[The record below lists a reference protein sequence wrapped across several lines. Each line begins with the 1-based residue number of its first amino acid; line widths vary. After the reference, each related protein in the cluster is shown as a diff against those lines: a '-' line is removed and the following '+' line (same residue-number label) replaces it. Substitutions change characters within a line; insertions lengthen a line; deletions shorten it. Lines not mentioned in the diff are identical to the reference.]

1 MLTSATDKLPQSSVT
16 SICYANIAFT
26 SPIMKTCGLFVNFII
41 HNTHVYNI
49 SNNWLKGVLIMMS
62 SVSSVYLIDDD
73 ALKLTKYA
81 A

>member
-26 SPIMKTCGLFVNFII
+26 SPIMKTCGLFVNYI

-49 SNNWLKGVLIMMS
+49 FNNWLKGVLIMMS
-62 SVSSVYLIDDD
+62 SVSISVYLIDDD
-73 ALKLTKYA
+73 ALKLTKYTA
-81 A
+81 